1 MLRRH
6 SWHFVL
12 AILAAVLSQV
22 HSARADAACGN
33 VPDSRLNTFIKLLAS
48 PSCDDCEETK
58 AEVNELTRMQEAR
71 TPAEQEH
78 AIADITISIPRFL
91 EGANIK
97 FDSAALDKCND
108 FFEKLSKLTKEAS
121 DNAKKTF
128 CRTRPYKLPGNMLQP
143 LQSTDELKNVP
154 PIPPDTQPTAH

>member
-58 AEVNELTRMQEAR
+58 AEVKELTRWPTR
-71 TPAEQEH
+71 L
-78 AIADITISIPRFL
+78 R
-91 EGANIK
+91 
-97 FDSAALDKCND
+97 
-108 FFEKLSKLTKEAS
+108 AS
-121 DNAKKTF
+121 
-128 CRTRPYKLPGNMLQP
+128 PGR
-143 LQSTDELKNVP
+143 S
-154 PIPPDTQPTAH
+154 